1 LKSITVKYEVF
12 LLYFLSCNTSY
23 LHKYMK
29 KNILYWLVRTFYFLS
44 QAKTQVFLYI
54 LTICVCIFFKY
65 LSTINIEIECISKI
79 YLSVCLWLL
88 RVGGSVHVVE
98 FPYYFVL
105 GSQFTTRSSSQGVLR
120 PVAVFQIR
128 RKD

>member
-1 LKSITVKYEVF
+1 MKSITVKYEVF